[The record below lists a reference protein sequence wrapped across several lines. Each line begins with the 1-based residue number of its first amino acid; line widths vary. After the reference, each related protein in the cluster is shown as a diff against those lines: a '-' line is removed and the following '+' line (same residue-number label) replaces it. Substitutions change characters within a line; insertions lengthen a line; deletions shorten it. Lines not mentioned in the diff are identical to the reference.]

1 MVPSRLILQEGEVF
15 GGQAPAWQ
23 EGTFFGEVVF
33 TTGMVGYVESL
44 TDPSYAGQILIFTYP
59 LIGNYGVP
67 KKQFWESPKIQVSGV
82 IVEELSPFYAH
93 YQAEYSLMEWL
104 KAQNVPLLC
113 HVDTRALT
121 KT

>member
-44 TDPSYAGQILIFTYP
+44 TDPSYAGQILTFTFP

-67 KKQFWESPKIQVSGV
+67 DKALWESEKIQASGV
-82 IVEELSPFYAH
+82 ILDEVSPFYSH
-93 YQAEYSLMEWL
+93 YQAKQSLLQWL
-104 KAQNVPLLC
+104 EKEQVP
-113 HVDTRALT
+113 
-121 KT
+121 